1 MINFIQ
7 INLNHA
13 IAPTTD
19 VGNVQN
25 CVYLLQEQHFFSIRN
40 KKNLYA
46 AKCSFEYGQTR
57 AGIYI
62 SAPHTFTFLP
72 LHRFTGRDISS
83 GLLESKE
90 LTQPMI
96 IASVYMDSLI
106 PQVPDLL
113 LDLIDY
119 CKKEQLPLLF
129 GADTN
134 SWSSFWS
141 SQEENKRG
149 KMIEQLVITECLEIY
164 NIGNSPTFRRPLG
177 PHGNIVEKIIDV
189 TFGMNIKDK
198 VQNWRFAKSML
209 SDHLPIMFQ
218 IGRGSNTKTT
228 AWNYKRA
235 DWELF
240 QNKAGAYNTLD
251 ASGPWTQ
258 CRIERELTSFY
269 TDLNNIMTL
278 TIPKV
283 DSRAGGL

>member
-62 SAPHTFTFLP
+62 LAPNTFTFLP
-72 LHRFTGRDISS
+72 LHRFTGRDISI

-90 LTQPMI
+90 LTQTMV

-141 SQEENKRG
+141 SQEENKCG
-149 KMIEQLVITECLEIY
+149 KMIEELVITEGLEIY
-164 NIGNSPTFRRPLG
+164 NISNSLTFRRPLG
-177 PHGNIVEKIIDV
+177 PHGNIVVKIIDV
-189 TFGMNIKDK
+189 MFGMNVKDK
-198 VQNWRFAKSML
+198 SQNWRVAKSML
-209 SDHLPIMFQ
+209 SDHLPIMFK
-218 IGRGSNTKTT
+218 IGKAATRRQPSGTTKEQTGNCSRTRLVHTT
-228 AWNYKRA
+228 PWPPPNPGP
-235 DWELF
+235 
-240 QNKAGAYNTLD
+240 KAESKESSQ
-251 ASGPWTQ
+251 AST
-258 CRIERELTSFY
+258 R
-269 TDLNNIMTL
+269 TL
-278 TIPKV
+278 TT
-283 DSRAGGL
+283 L